1 MLHSHSYFTG
11 DLSFLIES
19 SNQTALKTAN
29 QAITMQN
36 NTTNLTH
43 KRVLGV
49 AIPIVLANATIPI
62 LGAVDTAVVGQ
73 LGLAVPIGAVGIGAI
88 IITAIYWLFG
98 FLRMGTTGLT
108 AQAIGSG
115 DKSETSALL
124 VRGIIIGLV
133 AGLILIITQVPL
145 FLGAL
150 QLSPASIEVEGLA
163 QKYLEIRVYSAPA
176 AIALF
181 GITGWLIA
189 KEKTREVLLLQLALN
204 GINIVLDLV
213 FVLKLGWGVE
223 GVAIATLIAEWSGLI
238 FGLWLARE
246 GFNNGYWKNWVQIFD
261 RARLVKMA
269 KVNSD
274 IMIRSILLEIA
285 FVSFLFLGSS
295 FDDATLAANQV
306 LIQFLNITAYAL
318 DGFAF
323 AAEALVGQALG
334 AKNRQLFRK
343 SVVMTSQWGVGSVIL
358 MALAFFVF
366 GNNIIN
372 IMTTAEDVR
381 AVSYVYLPWMVLA
394 PLAGVAA
401 WMLDGIFIGATRTA
415 DMRNMMFIS
424 FCIYLIALALLLPA
438 YGNHGLWAS
447 LIIFSIARGVTLGFK
462 YPALEGSIDLK

>member
-1 MLHSHSYFTG
+1 M
-11 DLSFLIES
+11 
-19 SNQTALKTAN
+19 
-29 QAITMQN
+29 
-36 NTTNLTH
+36 
-43 KRVLGV
+43 

-124 VRGIIIGLV
+124 VRGIIIGVV
-133 AGLILIITQVPL
+133 AGLILIVTQVPV

-150 QLSPASIEVEGLA
+150 QLSPASIEVEDLA
-163 QKYLEIRVYSAPA
+163 QKYLQIRVYSAPA

-189 KEKTREVLLLQLALN
+189 KEKTRAVLLLQLVLN

-238 FGLWLARE
+238 FGLWLVRE
-246 GFNNGYWKNWVQIFD
+246 GFNNSYWKNWAQIFD
-261 RARLVKMA
+261 RVRLVQMA
-269 KVNSD
+269 KVNGD
-274 IMIRSILLEIA
+274 IMIRSILLEIG

-295 FDDATLAANQV
+295 FNDATLAANQI
-306 LIQFLNITAYAL
+306 LIQFLSITVHAL

-323 AAEALVGQALG
+323 AAETLVGQALG
-334 AKNRQLFRK
+334 SKNRPLFRRA
-343 SVVMTSQWGVGSVIL
+343 VVMTSQWGLGTVIL
-358 MALAFFVF
+358 MALSFFVF
-366 GNNIIN
+366 GNSIIN

-381 AVSYVYLPWMVLA
+381 TVSYEYLPWMVAA

-424 FCIYLIALALLLPA
+424 FCVYLVALAILLPI

-462 YPALEGSIDLK
+462 YPALEASAD

>member
-1 MLHSHSYFTG
+1 
-11 DLSFLIES
+11 
-19 SNQTALKTAN
+19 
-29 QAITMQN
+29 MQN
-36 NTTNLTH
+36 NSTGLSH

-73 LGLAVPIGAVGIGAI
+73 LGLAAPIGAVGIGAI

-115 DKSETSALL
+115 DKPETSALL

-133 AGLILIITQVPL
+133 TGLVLIIVQVPI

-150 QLSPASIEVEGLA
+150 QLSPASMEVESLA
-163 QKYLEIRVYSAPA
+163 QKYLQIRVYSAPA

-204 GINIVLDLV
+204 GINITLDLV
-213 FVLKLGWGVE
+213 FVLNLGWGVE

-246 GFNNGYWKNWVQIFD
+246 GFNNGYWKNWIQIFD
-261 RARLVKMA
+261 RVRLIQMA

-274 IMIRSILLEIA
+274 IMIRSILLEIG

-334 AKNRQLFRK
+334 AKNRPLFRRA
-343 SVVMTSQWGVGSVIL
+343 VIMTSQWGLGSVIL

-366 GNNIIN
+366 GNSIIN
-372 IMTTAEDVR
+372 VMTTAEDVR
-381 AVSYVYLPWMVLA
+381 VVSYEYLPWMVAA

-424 FCIYLIALALLLPA
+424 FCIYLIALALLLPS

-462 YPALEGSIDLK
+462 YPALEKSSEH

>member
-1 MLHSHSYFTG
+1 
-11 DLSFLIES
+11 
-19 SNQTALKTAN
+19 
-29 QAITMQN
+29 
-36 NTTNLTH
+36 
-43 KRVLGV
+43 V

-115 DKSETSALL
+115 DKPETSALL
-124 VRGIIIGLV
+124 VRGVIIGFT
-133 AGLILIITQVPL
+133 AGLLLIIAQVPI

-150 QLSPASIEVEGLA
+150 QLSPASMEVESLA
-163 QKYLEIRVYSAPA
+163 QKYLQIRVYSAPA

-189 KEKTREVLLLQLALN
+189 KEKTRAVLLLQLVLN
-204 GINIVLDLV
+204 GINIALDLV

-246 GFNNGYWKNWVQIFD
+246 GFNNGYWKNWLQIFD
-261 RARLVKMA
+261 RVRLIQMA

-274 IMIRSILLEIA
+274 IMIRSILLEIS

-334 AKNRQLFRK
+334 AKNRPLFRRA
-343 SVVMTSQWGVGSVIL
+343 VVMTSQWGLGSVIL

-366 GNNIIN
+366 GNSIIN
-372 IMTTAEDVR
+372 IMTTAQDVR
-381 AVSYVYLPWMVLA
+381 TVGYEYLPWMVIA
-394 PLAGVAA
+394 PLAGAAA

-424 FCIYLIALALLLPA
+424 FCIYLIALAILLPK

-447 LIIFSIARGVTLGFK
+447 LIIFSLARGITLGFK
-462 YPALEGSIDLK
+462 YPRLEASVGPN

>member
-1 MLHSHSYFTG
+1 MQTNSTG
-11 DLSFLIES
+11 LS
-19 SNQTALKTAN
+19 
-29 QAITMQN
+29 
-36 NTTNLTH
+36 H

-73 LGLAVPIGAVGIGAI
+73 LGLAAPIGAVGIGAI

-115 DKSETSALL
+115 DSPEASALL
-124 VRGIIIGLV
+124 VRGVIIGLV
-133 AGLILIITQVPL
+133 AGLILIIAQVPI

-150 QLSPASIEVEGLA
+150 QLSPASMEVESLA
-163 QKYLEIRVYSAPA
+163 QKYLQIRVYSAPA

-204 GINIVLDLV
+204 GINITLDLV

-246 GFNNGYWKNWVQIFD
+246 GFNNGYWKNWIQIFD
-261 RARLVKMA
+261 RVRLIQMA

-274 IMIRSILLEIA
+274 IMIRSILLEIG

-334 AKNRQLFRK
+334 AKNRPLFRRA
-343 SVVMTSQWGVGSVIL
+343 VIMTSQWGLGSVIL

-366 GNNIIN
+366 GNSIIN
-372 IMTTAEDVR
+372 VMTTAEDVR
-381 AVSYVYLPWMVLA
+381 VVSYEYLPWMVAA

-424 FCIYLIALALLLPA
+424 FCIYLIALALLLPS

-462 YPALEGSIDLK
+462 YPALEKSSEH

>member
-1 MLHSHSYFTG
+1 
-11 DLSFLIES
+11 
-19 SNQTALKTAN
+19 
-29 QAITMQN
+29 MQK

-133 AGLILIITQVPL
+133 AGLILIIAQVPL

-150 QLSPASIEVEGLA
+150 QVSPASIEVEGLA
-163 QKYLEIRVYSAPA
+163 QKYLQIRVYSAPA

-189 KEKTREVLLLQLALN
+189 KEKTRAVLILQLLLN
-204 GINIVLDLV
+204 GINIILDLV

-223 GVAIATLIAEWSGLI
+223 GVAIATVIAEWSGLI

-246 GFNNGYWKNWVQIFD
+246 GFNNGYWKNWIQIFD
-261 RARLVKMA
+261 RVRLIQMA

-274 IMIRSILLEIA
+274 IMIRSILLEIC

-334 AKNRQLFRK
+334 AKNRPLFRRA
-343 SVVMTSQWGVGSVIL
+343 VIMTSQWGLGSVIL

-366 GNNIIN
+366 GNSIIN
-372 IMTTAEDVR
+372 IMTTAQDVR
-381 AVSYVYLPWMVLA
+381 TVGYEYLPWMVIA

-424 FCIYLIALALLLPA
+424 FCIYLIALALLLPS

-462 YPALEGSIDLK
+462 YPALEKSSGN

>member
-1 MLHSHSYFTG
+1 
-11 DLSFLIES
+11 
-19 SNQTALKTAN
+19 
-29 QAITMQN
+29 
-36 NTTNLTH
+36 
-43 KRVLGV
+43 V

-124 VRGIIIGLV
+124 VRGIIIGVV
-133 AGLILIITQVPL
+133 AGLILIITQVPV

-150 QLSPASIEVEGLA
+150 QLSPASIEVEDLA
-163 QKYLEIRVYSAPA
+163 QKYLQIRVYSAPA

-189 KEKTREVLLLQLALN
+189 KEKTRAVLLLQLVLN

-238 FGLWLARE
+238 FGLWLVRE
-246 GFNNGYWKNWVQIFD
+246 GFNNSYWKNWAQIFD
-261 RARLVKMA
+261 RVRLVQMA
-269 KVNSD
+269 KVNGD
-274 IMIRSILLEIA
+274 IMIRSILLEIG

-295 FDDATLAANQV
+295 FNDATLAANQI
-306 LIQFLNITAYAL
+306 LIQFLSITVHAL

-323 AAEALVGQALG
+323 AAETLVGQALG
-334 AKNRQLFRK
+334 AKNRPLFRRA
-343 SVVMTSQWGVGSVIL
+343 VVMTSQWGLGTVIL
-358 MALAFFVF
+358 MALSFFVF
-366 GNNIIN
+366 GNSIIN

-381 AVSYVYLPWMVLA
+381 TVSYEYLPWMVAA

-424 FCIYLIALALLLPA
+424 FCVYLIALAILLPI

-462 YPALEGSIDLK
+462 YPALEASADLK

>member
-1 MLHSHSYFTG
+1 M
-11 DLSFLIES
+11 
-19 SNQTALKTAN
+19 QTNSTS
-29 QAITMQN
+29 
-36 NTTNLTH
+36 LTH

-49 AIPIVLANATIPI
+49 AVPIVLANATIPI

-366 GNNIIN
+366 GNSIIN
-372 IMTTAEDVR
+372 VMTTAEDVR

-424 FCIYLIALALLLPA
+424 FCIYLIALALLLPS

>member
-1 MLHSHSYFTG
+1 
-11 DLSFLIES
+11 
-19 SNQTALKTAN
+19 
-29 QAITMQN
+29 MQN
-36 NTTNLTH
+36 NSTALSH

-124 VRGIIIGLV
+124 VRGIIIGVV
-133 AGLILIITQVPL
+133 AGLILIVTQVPV

-150 QLSPASIEVEGLA
+150 QLSPASIEVEDLA
-163 QKYLEIRVYSAPA
+163 QKYLQIRVYSAPA

-189 KEKTREVLLLQLALN
+189 KEKTRAVLLLQLVLN

-238 FGLWLARE
+238 FGLWLVRE
-246 GFNNGYWKNWVQIFD
+246 GFNNSYWKNWAQIFD
-261 RARLVKMA
+261 RIRLVQMA
-269 KVNSD
+269 KVNGD
-274 IMIRSILLEIA
+274 IMIRSILLEIG

-295 FDDATLAANQV
+295 FNDVTLAANQI
-306 LIQFLNITAYAL
+306 LIQFLSITVHAL

-334 AKNRQLFRK
+334 SKNRALFRRA
-343 SVVMTSQWGVGSVIL
+343 VVMTSQWGLGTVIL
-358 MALAFFVF
+358 MSLAFFVF
-366 GNNIIN
+366 GNSIIN
-372 IMTTAEDVR
+372 IMTTAQDVR
-381 AVSYVYLPWMVLA
+381 TVSYEYLTWMVVA

-424 FCIYLIALALLLPA
+424 FCIYLIALAFLLPI

-447 LIIFSIARGVTLGFK
+447 LIIFSIARGATLGFK
-462 YPALEGSIDLK
+462 YPALEKSVESKQTID

>member
-1 MLHSHSYFTG
+1 M
-11 DLSFLIES
+11 
-19 SNQTALKTAN
+19 QTN
-29 QAITMQN
+29 SEG
-36 NTTNLTH
+36 LTH
-43 KRVLGV
+43 KRILGV

-108 AQAIGSG
+108 AQALGSG

-124 VRGIIIGLV
+124 VRGILIGLV
-133 AGLILIITQVPL
+133 AGLVLIVAQVPL
-145 FLGAL
+145 FFGAL
-150 QLSPASIEVEGLA
+150 QLSPASLEVEDLA
-163 QKYLEIRVYSAPA
+163 QKYLQIRVYSAPA

-189 KEKTREVLLLQLALN
+189 KEKTRAVLLLQLALN
-204 GINIVLDLV
+204 GINIILDLV

-246 GFNNGYWKNWVQIFD
+246 GFNNGYWKNWVQIFN
-261 RARLVKMA
+261 RVRLVQMA
-269 KVNSD
+269 KVNGD
-274 IMIRSILLEIA
+274 IMVRSIMLEIG
-285 FVSFLFLGSS
+285 FVSFLFLGAS
-295 FDDATLAANQV
+295 FDDATLAANQI
-306 LIQFLNITAYAL
+306 LIQFLSIAVHAL

-323 AAEALVGQALG
+323 AAETLVGQALG
-334 AKNRQLFRK
+334 AKNRPLFRRA
-343 SVVMTSQWGVGSVIL
+343 VVMTSQWGLGSVAL
-358 MALAFFVF
+358 MALVFFVF
-366 GNNIIN
+366 GNSIIN

-381 AVSYVYLPWMVLA
+381 AVSNEYLPWIVLA

-424 FCIYLIALALLLPA
+424 FCVYLIALVLLLPS

-462 YPALEGSIDLK
+462 YPALEASVELK

>member
-1 MLHSHSYFTG
+1 M
-11 DLSFLIES
+11 
-19 SNQTALKTAN
+19 QTNSTS
-29 QAITMQN
+29 
-36 NTTNLTH
+36 LTH

-49 AIPIVLANATIPI
+49 AVPIVLANATIPI

-73 LGLAVPIGAVGIGAI
+73 LGLAAPIGAVGIGAI

-108 AQAIGSG
+108 AQAVGSG

-246 GFNNGYWKNWVQIFD
+246 GFNNGYWKNWLQIFD
-261 RARLVKMA
+261 RVRLIQMA

-274 IMIRSILLEIA
+274 IMIRSILLEIS

-334 AKNRQLFRK
+334 AKNRPLFRRA
-343 SVVMTSQWGVGSVIL
+343 VIMTSQWGLGSVIL

-366 GNNIIN
+366 GNSIIN
-372 IMTTAEDVR
+372 IMTTAQDVR
-381 AVSYVYLPWMVLA
+381 TVGYEYLPWMVIA

-424 FCIYLIALALLLPA
+424 FCIYLIALAILLPK

-447 LIIFSIARGVTLGFK
+447 LIIFSLARGITLGFK
-462 YPALEGSIDLK
+462 YPRLEASVGPN

>member
-1 MLHSHSYFTG
+1 
-11 DLSFLIES
+11 
-19 SNQTALKTAN
+19 
-29 QAITMQN
+29 MQIDS
-36 NTTNLTH
+36 TNLSH

-49 AIPIVLANATIPI
+49 AAPIVLANATIPI

-73 LGLAVPIGAVGIGAI
+73 LGQAAPIGAVGIGAI

-124 VRGIIIGLV
+124 VRGLIIGLV
-133 AGLILIITQVPL
+133 SGLILIVSQVPL

-150 QLSPASIEVEGLA
+150 QLSPASIEVEGMA
-163 QKYLEIRVYSAPA
+163 QQYLHIRVYSAPA

-189 KEKTREVLLLQLALN
+189 KEKTRAVLLLQLLLN
-204 GINIVLDLV
+204 GVNIILDLL
-213 FVLKLGWGVE
+213 FVLHLGWGVE
-223 GVAIATLIAEWSGLI
+223 GVAIATLIAEWLGLI

-261 RARLVKMA
+261 RSRLLKMA

-274 IMIRSILLEIA
+274 IMIRSVLLQIGI
-285 FVSFLFLGSS
+285 VSFLFLGSS

-306 LIQFLNITAYAL
+306 LIQFLNFTSYAL

-323 AAEALVGQALG
+323 TAEALVGQALG
-334 AKNRQLFRK
+334 AKNRALFRK
-343 SVVMTSQWGVGSVIL
+343 SAIMTSQWGVGSAVL
-358 MALAFFVF
+358 MAFVFFVF
-366 GNNIIN
+366 GDNIIKL
-372 IMTTAEDVR
+372 MTTAEDVR
-381 AVSYVYLPWMVLA
+381 AVSHTYLPWMILA
-394 PLAGVAA
+394 PLIGVAA
-401 WMLDGIFIGATRTA
+401 WMLDGIFIGATRTT
-415 DMRNMMFIS
+415 DMRNMMAVS
-424 FCIYLIALALLLPA
+424 FAVYLIALAVLLPR

-447 LIIFSIARGVTLGFK
+447 LIVFSIARGVTLGLK
-462 YPALEGSIDLK
+462 YPSLEASTDAK

>member
-1 MLHSHSYFTG
+1 MQTNSTG
-11 DLSFLIES
+11 LS
-19 SNQTALKTAN
+19 
-29 QAITMQN
+29 
-36 NTTNLTH
+36 H

-124 VRGIIIGLV
+124 VRGIIIGVV
-133 AGLILIITQVPL
+133 AGLILIMTQVPV

-150 QLSPASIEVEGLA
+150 QLSPASIEVEDLA
-163 QKYLEIRVYSAPA
+163 QKYLQIRVYSAPA

-189 KEKTREVLLLQLALN
+189 KEKTRAVLLLQLLLN
-204 GINIVLDLV
+204 GINIILDLV

-223 GVAIATLIAEWSGLI
+223 GVAIATLIAEWSGLL
-238 FGLWLARE
+238 FGLWLVRE
-246 GFNNGYWKNWVQIFD
+246 GFNNSYWKNWAQIFD
-261 RARLVKMA
+261 RVRLVQMA
-269 KVNSD
+269 KVNGD
-274 IMIRSILLEIA
+274 IMIRSILLEIG

-295 FDDATLAANQV
+295 FNDATLAANQI
-306 LIQFLNITAYAL
+306 LIQFLSITVHAL

-334 AKNRQLFRK
+334 SKNRAFFRRA
-343 SVVMTSQWGVGSVIL
+343 VVMTSQWGLGTVIL

-366 GNNIIN
+366 GNSIIN
-372 IMTTAEDVR
+372 IMTTAQDVR
-381 AVSYVYLPWMVLA
+381 TVSYEYLPWMVVA
-394 PLAGVAA
+394 PLVGVTA

-424 FCIYLIALALLLPA
+424 FCVYLIALAILLPI

-447 LIIFSIARGVTLGFK
+447 LIIFSIARGATLGFK
-462 YPALEGSIDLK
+462 YPALEKSVESK

>member
-1 MLHSHSYFTG
+1 M
-11 DLSFLIES
+11 
-19 SNQTALKTAN
+19 QTNSTS
-29 QAITMQN
+29 
-36 NTTNLTH
+36 LTH

-49 AIPIVLANATIPI
+49 AVPIVLANATIPI

-366 GNNIIN
+366 GNSIIN

-381 AVSYVYLPWMVLA
+381 VVSYEYLPWMVIA
-394 PLAGVAA
+394 PMAGVAA

-424 FCIYLIALALLLPA
+424 FCIYLIALALLLPN

-462 YPALEGSIDLK
+462 YPALEKSSEN

>member
-1 MLHSHSYFTG
+1 M
-11 DLSFLIES
+11 
-19 SNQTALKTAN
+19 QTNSTS
-29 QAITMQN
+29 
-36 NTTNLTH
+36 LTH

-49 AIPIVLANATIPI
+49 AVPIVLANATIPI

-73 LGLAVPIGAVGIGAI
+73 LGLAAPIGAVGIGAI

-124 VRGIIIGLV
+124 VRGIVIGLV
-133 AGLILIITQVPL
+133 AGLVLIIAQVPI

-150 QLSPASIEVEGLA
+150 QLSPASMEVESLA
-163 QKYLEIRVYSAPA
+163 QKYLQIRVYSAPA

-246 GFNNGYWKNWVQIFD
+246 GFNNGYWKNWIQIFD
-261 RARLVKMA
+261 RVRLIQMA

-274 IMIRSILLEIA
+274 IMIRSILLEIS

-334 AKNRQLFRK
+334 AKNRPLFRRA
-343 SVVMTSQWGVGSVIL
+343 VVMTSQWGLGSVIL

-366 GNNIIN
+366 GNSIIN
-372 IMTTAEDVR
+372 IMTTAQDVR
-381 AVSYVYLPWMVLA
+381 TVGYEYLPWMVIA
-394 PLAGVAA
+394 PLAGAAA

-424 FCIYLIALALLLPA
+424 FCVYLIALAILLPK

-447 LIIFSIARGVTLGFK
+447 LIIFSLARGITLGFK
-462 YPALEGSIDLK
+462 YPRLEASVGPN

>member
-1 MLHSHSYFTG
+1 
-11 DLSFLIES
+11 
-19 SNQTALKTAN
+19 
-29 QAITMQN
+29 
-36 NTTNLTH
+36 
-43 KRVLGV
+43 V

-108 AQAIGSG
+108 AQALGSG

-124 VRGIIIGLV
+124 VRGILIGLV
-133 AGLILIITQVPL
+133 AGLVLIVAQVPL
-145 FLGAL
+145 FFGAL
-150 QLSPASIEVEGLA
+150 QLSPASLEVEDLA
-163 QKYLEIRVYSAPA
+163 QKYLQIRVYSAPA

-189 KEKTREVLLLQLALN
+189 KEKTRAVLLLQLALN
-204 GINIVLDLV
+204 GINIILDLV

-246 GFNNGYWKNWVQIFD
+246 GFNNGYWKNWVQIFN
-261 RARLVKMA
+261 RVRLVQMA
-269 KVNSD
+269 KVNGD
-274 IMIRSILLEIA
+274 IMVRSIMLEIG
-285 FVSFLFLGSS
+285 FVSFLFLGAS
-295 FDDATLAANQV
+295 FDDATLAANQI
-306 LIQFLNITAYAL
+306 LIQFLSIAVHAL

-323 AAEALVGQALG
+323 AAETLVGQALG
-334 AKNRQLFRK
+334 AKNRPLFRRA
-343 SVVMTSQWGVGSVIL
+343 VVMTSQWGLGSVAL
-358 MALAFFVF
+358 MALVFFVF
-366 GNNIIN
+366 GNSIIN

-381 AVSYVYLPWMVLA
+381 AVSNEYLPWIVLA

-424 FCIYLIALALLLPA
+424 FCVYLIALVLLLPS

-462 YPALEGSIDLK
+462 YPALEASVELK

>member
-1 MLHSHSYFTG
+1 MQTNFTG
-11 DLSFLIES
+11 LS
-19 SNQTALKTAN
+19 
-29 QAITMQN
+29 
-36 NTTNLTH
+36 H

-73 LGLAVPIGAVGIGAI
+73 LGLAAPIGAVGIGAI

-115 DKSETSALL
+115 DKPETSALL

-133 AGLILIITQVPL
+133 AGLVLIIAQVPI

-150 QLSPASIEVEGLA
+150 QLSPASMEVESLA
-163 QKYLEIRVYSAPA
+163 QKYLQIRVYSAPA

-204 GINIVLDLV
+204 GINITLDLV

-246 GFNNGYWKNWVQIFD
+246 GFNNGYWKNWIQIFD
-261 RARLVKMA
+261 RVRLIQMA

-274 IMIRSILLEIA
+274 IMIRSILLEIG

-334 AKNRQLFRK
+334 AKNRPLFRRA
-343 SVVMTSQWGVGSVIL
+343 VIMTSQWGLGSVIL

-366 GNNIIN
+366 GNSIIN
-372 IMTTAEDVR
+372 VMTTAEDVR
-381 AVSYVYLPWMVLA
+381 VVSYEYLPWMVAA

-424 FCIYLIALALLLPA
+424 FCIYLIALAILLPS

-462 YPALEGSIDLK
+462 YPALEKSSEH

>member
-1 MLHSHSYFTG
+1 MQTNSK
-11 DLSFLIES
+11 DLS
-19 SNQTALKTAN
+19 
-29 QAITMQN
+29 
-36 NTTNLTH
+36 H

-115 DKSETSALL
+115 DKPETSALL
-124 VRGIIIGLV
+124 VRGVIIGLV
-133 AGLILIITQVPL
+133 AGLVLIIAQVPI

-150 QLSPASIEVEGLA
+150 QLSPASMEVEDLA
-163 QKYLEIRVYSAPA
+163 QKYLQIRVYSAPA

-189 KEKTREVLLLQLALN
+189 KEKTRAVLLLQLVLN
-204 GINIVLDLV
+204 GINITLDLV

-246 GFNNGYWKNWVQIFD
+246 GFNNGYWRNWIQIFN
-261 RARLVKMA
+261 RARLLQMA
-269 KVNSD
+269 KVNGD
-274 IMIRSILLEIA
+274 IMIRSILLEIS

-334 AKNRQLFRK
+334 AKNRPLFRRA
-343 SVVMTSQWGVGSVIL
+343 VVMTSQWGLGSVIL

-366 GNNIIN
+366 GNSIIN

-381 AVSYVYLPWMVLA
+381 AVSYEYLPWMVIA

-424 FCIYLIALALLLPA
+424 FCIYLIALAFLLPS

-462 YPALEGSIDLK
+462 YPALEKSSEY

>member
-1 MLHSHSYFTG
+1 
-11 DLSFLIES
+11 
-19 SNQTALKTAN
+19 
-29 QAITMQN
+29 MQK

-133 AGLILIITQVPL
+133 AGLILIIAQVPL

-150 QLSPASIEVEGLA
+150 QVSPASIEVEGLA
-163 QKYLEIRVYSAPA
+163 QKYLQIRVYSAPA

-189 KEKTREVLLLQLALN
+189 KEKTRAVLILQLLLN
-204 GINIVLDLV
+204 GINIILDLV

-223 GVAIATLIAEWSGLI
+223 GVAIATVIAEWSGLI

-261 RARLVKMA
+261 RARLVQMA
-269 KVNSD
+269 RVNSD
-274 IMIRSILLEIA
+274 IMIRSILLEIG

-334 AKNRQLFRK
+334 AKNRHLFRK

-366 GNNIIN
+366 GNSIIN
-372 IMTTAEDVR
+372 VMTTAEDVR

-424 FCIYLIALALLLPA
+424 FCVYLIALALLLPS

-447 LIIFSIARGVTLGFK
+447 LIIFSIARGITLGFK
-462 YPALEGSIDLK
+462 YPALEGSVDLK

>member
-1 MLHSHSYFTG
+1 
-11 DLSFLIES
+11 
-19 SNQTALKTAN
+19 
-29 QAITMQN
+29 MQN
-36 NTTNLTH
+36 NSAPLSH

-124 VRGIIIGLV
+124 VRGIIIGFV
-133 AGLILIITQVPL
+133 AGLILIIAQVPL

-150 QLSPASIEVEGLA
+150 QVSPASIEVEGLA
-163 QKYLEIRVYSAPA
+163 QKYLQIRVYSAPA

-189 KEKTREVLLLQLALN
+189 KEKTREVLLLQLLLN
-204 GINIVLDLV
+204 GINIILDLV
-213 FVLKLGWGVE
+213 FVLELGWGVE
-223 GVAIATLIAEWSGLI
+223 GVAIATVIAEWSGLI

-261 RARLVKMA
+261 RARLIKMA
-269 KVNSD
+269 RVNSD
-274 IMIRSILLEIA
+274 IMIRSILLEIG

-334 AKNRQLFRK
+334 AKNRLLFRR
-343 SVVMTSQWGVGSVIL
+343 SVVITSQWGVGSVIL
-358 MALAFFVF
+358 MALAFYVF
-366 GNNIIN
+366 GESIIKV
-372 IMTTAEDVR
+372 MTTAEDVR
-381 AVSYVYLPWMVLA
+381 LVSYEYLPWMVLA

-401 WMLDGIFIGATRTA
+401 WMLDGVFIGATRTA
-415 DMRNMMFIS
+415 DMRNMMFVS
-424 FCIYLIALALLLPA
+424 FCIYVIALALLLPK

-447 LIIFSIARGVTLGFK
+447 LIIFSIARGITLGLK
-462 YPALEGSIDLK
+462 YPKLEASAGPN